1 MSKIDNMLSTSTS
14 SLATQMQDF
23 FTSLQ
28 TLVSNAEDPAARQA
42 LIGKSEGLVN
52 QFKTTKINICARQDK
67 QVNIAIGASVDQIN
81 NYAKQIAS
89 LNDQISRL
97 TGVGAGASPN
107 NLLDQRDQL
116 VSELN
121 QIVGVSERSGWRH
134 L

>member
-1 MSKIDNMLSTSTS
+1 
-14 SLATQMQDF
+14 
-23 FTSLQ
+23 
-28 TLVSNAEDPAARQA
+28 QA

-52 QFKTTKINICARQDK
+52 QFKTTDQYLRDQDK

-121 QIVGVSERSGWRH
+121 QIVGVEVSV
-134 L
+134 